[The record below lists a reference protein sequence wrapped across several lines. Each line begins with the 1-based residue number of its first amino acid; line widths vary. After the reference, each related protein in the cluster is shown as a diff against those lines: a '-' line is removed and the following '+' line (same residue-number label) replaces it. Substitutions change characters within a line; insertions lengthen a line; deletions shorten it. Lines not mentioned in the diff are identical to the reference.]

1 MDDLFGVLQPV
12 ALVVAW
18 VVGLGLV
25 AFVLLVALAHVRLW
39 WWQRRQGGA
48 R

>member
-1 MDDLFGVLQPV
+1 MDVVHQV
-12 ALVVAW
+12 ALGVAW

>member
-1 MDDLFGVLQPV
+1 MDDLFDVLQPV